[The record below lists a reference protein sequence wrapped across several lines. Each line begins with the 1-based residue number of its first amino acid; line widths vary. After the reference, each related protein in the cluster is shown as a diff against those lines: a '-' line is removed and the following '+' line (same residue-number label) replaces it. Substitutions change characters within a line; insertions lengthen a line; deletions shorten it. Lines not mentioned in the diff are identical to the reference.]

1 MKFPKLRWLPT
12 IILLFLSG
20 NSFLFGQVLSPPT
33 LTSTHGSGP
42 IISVCTSDTV
52 TFTAAGDIGPTA
64 NDAEFKI
71 IRAGV
76 TIYPVGGVP
85 GPQEIL
91 SFSSPNLQNG
101 DQVVATVWTYDYG
114 PSGGVSALTN
124 TITIAL
130 GGYPEP
136 VAFTSDTAGNTVCN
150 NQTVQLSASTVST
163 LTMFEFFVDGISI
176 QGPSLVSTLS
186 HVFSATSTAT
196 LIASLGNC
204 ERSFDLSLQLID
216 LTPGAIT
223 GGGEFCFADVP
234 SSITNLVSGTKD
246 GVDVNASTLTTFYQW
261 QSSLDGV
268 IWNNIL
274 GAQNADYNPPLV
286 KSNDT
291 FPQKVSGNIQWT
303 DL

>member
-12 IILLFLSG
+12 ILLLFLSG

-85 GPQEIL
+85 GPQAIL

-114 PSGGVSALTN
+114 PSEGSQCIDQYHHN
-124 TITIAL
+124 CL
-130 GGYPEP
+130 GRLPR
-136 VAFTSDTAGNTVCN
+136 
-150 NQTVQLSASTVST
+150 AS
-163 LTMFEFFVDGISI
+163 
-176 QGPSLVSTLS
+176 
-186 HVFSATSTAT
+186 
-196 LIASLGNC
+196 
-204 ERSFDLSLQLID
+204 
-216 LTPGAIT
+216 
-223 GGGEFCFADVP
+223 CFHFRYCLKYSV
-234 SSITNLVSGTKD
+234 
-246 GVDVNASTLTTFYQW
+246 
-261 QSSLDGV
+261 
-268 IWNNIL
+268 
-274 GAQNADYNPPLV
+274 
-286 KSNDT
+286 
-291 FPQKVSGNIQWT
+291 
-303 DL
+303 